1 MQLLRHFNLLKKT
14 VCAVLIFFVWQYPA
28 CAYID
33 PGTGS
38 MLFSVVVGISATL
51 FFLFQSLIIK
61 LKMLFFSQ
69 KDLSKNSIPFVIYS
83 EGRQYFNV
91 FKPVLDEFEKRKIP
105 LVFYTS
111 SQDDPFF
118 SHHYDYV
125 KGEYIGKNFEAYLK
139 LAFLKADIC
148 LMTTPGLDVFQL
160 KRSKYVKYYCHIFHA
175 VTSSLVYRLFSLD
188 YYDAVLCDGEFQIPM
203 IREIEGKR
211 NLPPKDLVVTGC
223 TYMDLLSQRIKTLP
237 PKQEGFNILVAP
249 SWGESGILKK
259 YGADLLDILADSP
272 WNIIIRPHPQSLI
285 VETDVVEKLKK
296 RYENKTNISWNFDVD
311 NLNILSQA
319 DIMISDFS
327 GIIFD
332 YAFLFE
338 RPVIYI
344 NQEMNREIYDMSDL
358 DEEPWRYKAIREIG
372 IELTK
377 DNFKNII
384 SMIQNLSSNDKV
396 LSAIQNARN
405 VAWQKQGQSAKNV
418 VDYLIE
424 KQKELSGC

>member
-1 MQLLRHFNLLKKT
+1 MRSGRQNNIKNLIL
-14 VCAVLIFFVWQYPA
+14 VVSVFFVWQYPA

-38 MLFSVVVGISATL
+38 MLFSVVIGVSATL

-61 LKMLFFSQ
+61 LRMLFFSQ

-83 EGRQYFNV
+83 EGKQYFNV
-91 FKPVLDEFEKRKIP
+91 FKPVLDEFEKRKIS

-118 SHHYDYV
+118 GCHYDYI

-175 VTSSLVYRLFSLD
+175 IATTMTYRLFSLD
-188 YYDAVLCDGEFQIPM
+188 YYDAVLCDGEFQVPM
-203 IREIEGKR
+203 IREIERKR

-223 TYMDLLSQRIKTLP
+223 TYMDLLSERVKTLP
-237 PKQEGFNILVAP
+237 PKQEGFNVLVAP
-249 SWGESGILKK
+249 SWGESGILRK
-259 YGADLLDILADSP
+259 YGAELLDILADSP

-285 VETDVVEKLKK
+285 VETGVVEKLKK
-296 RYENKTNISWNFDVD
+296 RYENKPNISWNFDVD
-311 NLNILSQA
+311 NLNVLSQA
-319 DIMISDFS
+319 DILISDFS
-327 GIIFD
+327 GVMFD
-332 YAFLFE
+332 YAFLFG
-338 RPVIYI
+338 RPIIYV
-344 NQEMNREIYDMSDL
+344 NQEVNKEIYDMSDL
-358 DEEPWRYKAIREIG
+358 DDEPWRYTAIREIG
-372 IELTK
+372 TELTK
-377 DNFKNII
+377 ENFKNIV
-384 SMIQNLSSNDKV
+384 SMIENISNNDKV
-396 LSAIQNARN
+396 FSAIQNAKD